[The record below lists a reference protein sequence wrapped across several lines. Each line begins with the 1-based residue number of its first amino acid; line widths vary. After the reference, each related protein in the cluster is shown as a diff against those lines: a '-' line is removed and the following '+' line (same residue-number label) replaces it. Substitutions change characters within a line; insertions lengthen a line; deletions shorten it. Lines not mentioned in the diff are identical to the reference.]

1 MARHQPC
8 ARVRRPPLR
17 PTVAIPTWNPTV
29 TTLLFF
35 AAIYG
40 GSAVAFGLLLL
51 CDWRSHRRDRRAEAA
66 LVAELFDELDRFLD
80 DHP

>member
-1 MARHQPC
+1 
-8 ARVRRPPLR
+8 
-17 PTVAIPTWNPTV
+17 V

>member
-1 MARHQPC
+1 M
-8 ARVRRPPLR
+8 
-17 PTVAIPTWNPTV
+17 

-40 GSAVAFGLLLL
+40 GSAVAFGLLLMG
-51 CDWRSHRRDRRAEAA
+51 DWRSHRRDRRAEAA